1 MSRLAALYHERAELS
16 RRRADIDRAVAAV
29 DDAIAAEHGGANDGT
44 PHVTDVERAR
54 AKRIADGLRSKA
66 GRR

>member
-16 RRRADIDRAVAAV
+16 RKRADIDCAVAAV

-44 PHVTDVERAR
+44 PLVTDVERAK
-54 AKRIADGLRSKA
+54 AKRIADRLRLNGK
-66 GRR
+66 R